1 MRKELIELYYKNEKF
16 IKYCM
21 ISFFSTILMF
31 SLFFIINL
39 ITNGLYIVA
48 NVIAYTTSFTVLFI
62 LDRKLFNAV
71 PKRKRDKAK
80 QLSNFI
86 IFRGIG
92 LIIDSILLTIFI
104 EYFKIPHF
112 ISKIMSSSM
121 TFMYNYMTNK
131 LFVFKNKNI

>member
-1 MRKELIELYYKNEKF
+1 
-16 IKYCM
+16 
-21 ISFFSTILMF
+21 MF